1 MGDTV
6 NEGVG
11 VGMGPGTWDVVDFE
25 WEGEDL
31 GDPGEGDIGDVSETW
46 DVVDSEWDCAD
57 LGDPGEEID
66 GGKVG
71 GVEEEEEVVEE
82 MHLVE
87 EEQEE
92 EEGQYTLESLPEE
105 ILFKIFL

>member
-1 MGDTV
+1 MFGDGRDIVGETV
-6 NEGVG
+6 DGGVG
-11 VGMGPGTWDVVDFE
+11 V
-25 WEGEDL
+25 
-31 GDPGEGDIGDVSETW
+31 GDIGDVREAG
-46 DVVDSEWDCAD
+46 DVVDYEGEGADMGD
-57 LGDPGEEID
+57 LGEEMD

-82 MHLVE
+82 MDLVE

-105 ILFKIFL
+105 ILFKILGYLNGNIFVIF